1 MGQGERG
8 LAISD
13 STPTYT
19 LIWGTDD
26 EERWGMCVGQ
36 RQYQIRMCLGSS
48 VFGRTWAG
56 CTSHCNRRPVI
67 RSTAHRFRKQ
77 AETTEPSSICPF
89 CRWVYITTYFTWHII
104 TSYRL
109 IVNDP
114 NAHCNRIPGI
124 WCHSRRNHRSEP
136 EWTNLS
142 YYRRIEFKF
151 FIVSTSRHQTPPGV
165 GVGGGMGGLLCQVSD
180 RDAQHHPSTRNA
192 TRVKKKK
199 GGGGG
204 VETIHLAQF
213 WWKIG
218 VKIRHFPHFC

>member
-1 MGQGERG
+1 MGQGESG
-8 LAISD
+8 FVISD

-26 EERWGMCVGQ
+26 EEGWGMCVGQ

-48 VFGRTWAG
+48 VFGRTWAI

-77 AETTEPSSICPF
+77 AETTESSSICPF

-114 NAHCNRIPGI
+114 NAHRNRIPGI

-151 FIVSTSRHQTPPGV
+151 FIVSTSRH
-165 GVGGGMGGLLCQVSD
+165 
-180 RDAQHHPSTRNA
+180 A
-192 TRVKKKK
+192 
-199 GGGGG
+199 GGG
-204 VETIHLAQF
+204 VYSVRL
-213 WWKIG
+213 IG
-218 VKIRHFPHFC
+218 MQHRQGSTLRVVRSSNPT

>member
-1 MGQGERG
+1 MIARPCTHWYGGQMTKRG
-8 LAISD
+8 
-13 STPTYT
+13 
-19 LIWGTDD
+19 GV
-26 EERWGMCVGQ
+26 CVWDKDNEKCGVPQ
-36 RQYQIRMCLGSS
+36 CRKWAVVLVMQPEACDQEHRTQI
-48 VFGRTWAG
+48 
-56 CTSHCNRRPVI
+56 P
-67 RSTAHRFRKQ
+67 Q
-77 AETTEPSSICPF
+77 ASICPF

-151 FIVSTSRHQTPPGV
+151 FIVSTSRHQAPPGV
-165 GVGGGMGGLLCQVSD
+165 GVGVWGV
-180 RDAQHHPSTRNA
+180 
-192 TRVKKKK
+192 

-204 VETIHLAQF
+204 GATVSGF
-213 WWKIG
+213 
-218 VKIRHFPHFC
+218 R